1 VIWSPFGRNLHE
13 DLLASSGQGIAMASG
28 SESDARAASARGRTD
43 HPRRSWQCAIT
54 LPKWSRRMGRSASSP
69 LAVLLAGARVA

>member
-28 SESDARAASARGRTD
+28 SEAMHVLQAREEELTIHDEVGMRHYLAE
-43 HPRRSWQCAIT
+43 
-54 LPKWSRRMGRSASSP
+54 WSRRMGRSASSP